1 MVFLY
6 PKDRKEEVRSMTMVK
21 REPNNIWSR
30 VREDRDIDDLIFGEE
45 SYYGYMED
53 HTCSERLRTVPAL
66 QFWTYRHR
74 GSFLPG

>member
-1 MVFLY
+1 VVFLY

-53 HTCSERLRTVPAL
+53 HTCSER
-66 QFWTYRHR
+66 
-74 GSFLPG
+74 